1 MPPATY
7 KQRERDSAAFWGTK
21 RAANNSSGR
30 DDFDGSDS
38 VHERLH
44 IETKLRKTNLRSLWE
59 KAKAKAMKFRIRKT
73 PVLMVAQKN
82 CPGFLICVH
91 SDDFR
96 HAVKEWLVC
105 QDERVLNQIVTDVRL
120 LQCFK
125 ETNGD

>member
-1 MPPATY
+1 MPDTTA
-7 KQRERDSAAFWGTK
+7 KARERDSAAFWGTR

-30 DDFDGSDS
+30 PDFDGSDS
-38 VHERLH
+38 THERIH
-44 IETKLRKTNLRSLWE
+44 IETKLRKTQLRSLWE

-105 QDERVLNQIVTDVRL
+105 QDDSTLNQIVTDVRL
-120 LQCFK
+120 LQCFAK
-125 ETNGD
+125 EKE